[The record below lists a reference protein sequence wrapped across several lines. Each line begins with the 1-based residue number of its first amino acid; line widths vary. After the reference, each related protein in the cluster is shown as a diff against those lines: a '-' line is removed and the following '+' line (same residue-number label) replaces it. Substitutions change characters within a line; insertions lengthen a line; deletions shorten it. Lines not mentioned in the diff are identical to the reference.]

1 MHKLLSTL
9 CLIVAIAGCA
19 TPPPAASF
27 RPLSEGEKVS
37 LQRSLPS
44 NFGGPGATQFRW
56 GPVVASAQRGAHVG
70 YCAEIDARNPD
81 GSRSGYRRFF
91 ALLIPDASGAL
102 TSGTI
107 QGVAANSSAGD
118 PAATQRVA
126 ASCRHWGYAG

>member
-1 MHKLLSTL
+1 MRKLLSTV
-9 CLIVAIAGCA
+9 CTLIALAGCA
-19 TPPPAASF
+19 TQQPSAHF
-27 RPLSEGEKVS
+27 RDLTESEKS
-37 LQRSLPS
+37 ALQRSLPS
-44 NFGGPGATQFRW
+44 NLGNPSTTQFRW
-56 GPVVASAQRGAHVG
+56 TPVVSSAQRGAHVG

-118 PAATQRVA
+118 PAATQRVQ
-126 ASCRHWGYAG
+126 ASCRHWGYAS